1 MFQINSIRGLY
12 SHRCCACVL
21 LPSSCANNRS
31 KQKRIWGGNIVEKK
45 SYFLIT
51 LLYSKERRTTNK
63 QKKQPHRLHP
73 CQTNNILGEVNLLP
87 STTSKHNAQYP
98 TKSQS
103 SKVFLNNMSFATY
116 KSPFD
121 EAMSKPLISDDT
133 QSVTNNNSTSG
144 GSPLTSNN
152 ASSNQKSS
160 LSSLTSVFHSKK
172 LPFQNSLTP
181 NINSNNNVAPP
192 PPESF
197 SKFNIDQAN
206 HSNTEEEEYQPP
218 SLTLETTTESANLDQ
233 SSLEAALLRERNEES
248 RSILQKMNTISAI
261 SSELNSLVMNQQETV
276 DEMEENAYRI
286 HDSAERGVA
295 ELEKANEMMRKNNGS
310 GVEVFWKFF
319 FGVIGVG
326 GLIVAFVIFLH
337 SFV

>member
-1 MFQINSIRGLY
+1 
-12 SHRCCACVL
+12 
-21 LPSSCANNRS
+21 
-31 KQKRIWGGNIVEKK
+31 
-45 SYFLIT
+45 
-51 LLYSKERRTTNK
+51 
-63 QKKQPHRLHP
+63 
-73 CQTNNILGEVNLLP
+73 
-87 STTSKHNAQYP
+87 
-98 TKSQS
+98 
-103 SKVFLNNMSFATY
+103 MSFATY

-160 LSSLTSVFHSKK
+160 LSSLTSAFNSKK